1 MCRSLNR
8 PWISLPLSWTVSTS
22 LHAPM
27 RLALSRLLQPLWQL
41 YDALTPKRGDHWAF
55 ATHHLHTGR
64 FIENQRA
71 MFESVKADPAIRKII
86 FYRGQA
92 EDFQIED
99 AVNYEIVEHGTL
111 RGLRLLALCKV
122 VFLTH
127 SISMDFSLRWGVKS
141 FTVLKLALQ
150 QRVVVNLW
158 HGIPLK
164 RLLYAANEGTH
175 QHTERVAYRREER
188 RGYAG
193 LIASSDVDSYAMAAM
208 FYPLNYRQVWLTG
221 LPRNDFL
228 SLEPT
233 RLPRY
238 IRDSL
243 ERIRALK
250 RGRRLVVYAPTYRQT
265 AVSANAHYY
274 QFAAYEV
281 DALKAVLRRHG
292 AVLGYRPH
300 YFKNSTE
307 YFNLDQFL
315 DGDEL
320 IDLSQAAV
328 PEFSAVARECDVL
341 VTDYSSVYIET
352 LYLGKPAVCFAYD
365 LDNYRTEQ
373 DGLLYDMD
381 LAFPGPVYRD
391 FNAVLREL
399 DAALGGDAPAVD
411 SRMATAQK
419 LFFAH
424 RDAFNSR
431 RVYDRV
437 KESLEKFEAK

>member
-1 MCRSLNR
+1 
-8 PWISLPLSWTVSTS
+8 
-22 LHAPM
+22 M
-27 RLALSRLLQPLWQL
+27 RQSVFRLLHPLWRL
-41 YDALTPKRGDHWAF
+41 YDALVPKRADHWAF

-71 MFESVKADPAIRKII
+71 MFEHIKADPSIRKIV
-86 FYRGQA
+86 FYRGQR

-111 RGLRLLALCKV
+111 RSLHLLARCQV

-127 SISMDFSLRWGVKS
+127 SISMDFSLRWGAKA
-141 FTVLKLALQ
+141 FAVLKLTLRR
-150 QRVVVNLW
+150 RVVVNLW

-175 QHTERVAYRREER
+175 QHTERVPYRRQER
-188 RGYAG
+188 LGYAG

-208 FYPLNYRQVWLTG
+208 FYPLNYRQIWLTG

-228 SLEPT
+228 SCEAS
-233 RLPRY
+233 RLPSY

-243 ERIRALK
+243 DRIRTLQC
-250 RGRRLVVYAPTYRQT
+250 GRRLVVYAPTYRQT
-265 AVSANAHYY
+265 AVSASARYY
-274 QFAAYEV
+274 QFTPHEI
-281 DALKAVLRRHG
+281 DALKTVLRRHG

-307 YFNLDQFL
+307 YFNLDQYL

-320 IDLSQAAV
+320 IDLSQTAV
-328 PEFSAVARECDVL
+328 PEFSAVARECAVL

-365 LDNYRTEQ
+365 LENYRTEQ
-373 DGLLYDMD
+373 DGLLYDME
-381 LAFPGPVYRD
+381 LAFPGPVCQD
-391 FNAVLREL
+391 FDTVLREL
-399 DAALGGDAPAVD
+399 DALLGDNAPVVGE
-411 SRMATAQK
+411 RMATAQK

-424 RDAFNSR
+424 RDHENAR

-437 KESLEKFEAK
+437 RQAQAKI

>member
-1 MCRSLNR
+1 MEPGPAR
-8 PWISLPLSWTVSTS
+8 PM
-22 LHAPM
+22 HQKFF
-27 RLALSRLLQPLWQL
+27 RLLHPLWRV
-41 YDALTPKRGDHWAF
+41 YDTLLPKRSDHWAF

-71 MFESVKADPAIRKII
+71 MFECVKADPAIRKII
-86 FYRGQA
+86 FYRGQC

-111 RGLRLLALCKV
+111 RGLGLLARCKV

-127 SISMDFSLRWGVKS
+127 SISMDFSLRWGAKA
-141 FTVLKLALQ
+141 FAILKLSLRH
-150 QRVVVNLW
+150 RVVVNLW

-175 QHTERVAYRREER
+175 QHTERVAYRHEER

-208 FYPLNYRQVWLTG
+208 FYPLNYRQIWLTG

-228 SLEPT
+228 SLEPQ

-243 ERIRALK
+243 ERIRNLQ

-274 QFAAYEV
+274 QFSPQEV

-300 YFKNSTE
+300 YFKNSTA
-307 YFNLDQFL
+307 YFNLDQYL

-365 LDNYRTEQ
+365 LENYRTEQ

-381 LAFPGPVYRD
+381 LAFPGPVCRD
-391 FNAVLREL
+391 FDTVLNEL
-399 DAALGGDAPAVD
+399 DALLGGRAAAADD
-411 SRMATAQK
+411 HLATAQK

-424 RDAFNSR
+424 RDDGNAR
-431 RVYDRV
+431 RVCDRV
-437 KESLEKFEAK
+437 RRSLEKS

>member
-1 MCRSLNR
+1 MR
-8 PWISLPLSWTVSTS
+8 PAIF
-22 LHAPM
+22 
-27 RLALSRLLQPLWQL
+27 RFLQPLWRL
-41 YDALTPKRGDHWAF
+41 YDAVTPKRADHWAF

-71 MFESVKADPAIRKII
+71 MFECVKADPTIRKII
-86 FYRGQA
+86 FYRGVP
-92 EDFQIED
+92 EDFQIEH
-99 AVNYEIVEHGTL
+99 AVNFEIVEHGTL
-111 RGLRLLALCKV
+111 RGLSLLARCKV

-127 SISMDFSLRWGVKS
+127 SISMDFSLRWGAKA
-141 FTVLKLALQ
+141 FAVLKLSMRE
-150 QRVVVNLW
+150 RVVVNLW

-175 QHTERVAYRREER
+175 QHTERVAYRHEER

-193 LIASSDVDSYAMAAM
+193 LLASSDVDSYAMGAM

-228 SLEPT
+228 SQEVSQ
-233 RLPRY
+233 LPRY
-238 IRDSL
+238 IRDSI
-243 ERIRALK
+243 ERIRALQ

-265 AVSANAHYY
+265 AVSANARYY
-274 QFAAYEV
+274 QFAPKEI
-281 DALKAVLRRHG
+281 DALKTVLRRHG

-365 LDNYRTEQ
+365 LENYRTEQ

-381 LAFPGPVYRD
+381 LAFPGPVCQD
-391 FNAVLREL
+391 FDSVLQAL
-399 DAALGGDAPAVD
+399 DDLLGARAPAVD
-411 SRMATAQK
+411 GRMATAQK
-419 LFFAH
+419 LFFTH
-424 RDAFNSR
+424 RDHSNAQ
-431 RVYDRV
+431 RVRDRV
-437 KESLEKFEAK
+437 LHSLENSK